1 MDTVGGITDCQL
13 CRELERQRID
23 RARLLT
29 NAEHYLSEALRSA
42 AIPGAI
48 QVANLEVA
56 EAKRIL
62 EDVEGQCEEHR
73 RSHEQHAA

>member
-1 MDTVGGITDCQL
+1 MDTVDGMTDCQR
-13 CRELERQRID
+13 CRELERLRTD
-23 RARLLT
+23 RAQLLR
-29 NAEHYLSEALRSA
+29 NAEHYLSEALRSTA
-42 AIPGAI
+42 VPGAM

-62 EDVEGQCEEHR
+62 EDVEGQWEEHR